1 MTAFWDIAPCSPI
14 EEDQRFIGTSPIII
28 IIIIIIT
35 TTTMVMK
42 AVSTSEMC
50 VY

>member
-1 MTAFWDIAPCSPI
+1 MTAFGAIAPCSPI
-14 EEDQRFIGTSPIII
+14 EEDQRFIGNSPIII
-28 IIIIIIT
+28 IITT